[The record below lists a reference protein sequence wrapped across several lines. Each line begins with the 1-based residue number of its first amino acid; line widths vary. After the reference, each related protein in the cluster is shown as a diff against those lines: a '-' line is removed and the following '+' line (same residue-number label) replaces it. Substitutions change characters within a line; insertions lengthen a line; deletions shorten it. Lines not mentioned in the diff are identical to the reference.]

1 MFTYSSSGEVFGAK
15 VLYGAIV
22 ALSAAILFAA
32 VASTVPLGSAQQ
44 TAASAPQVVE
54 KVVIAS
60 SGDLS

>member
-1 MFTYSSSGEVFGAK
+1 MSIYSSSGEVFGAK

-32 VASTVPLGSAQQ
+32 VASTMPRGSGQQ
-44 TAASAPQVVE
+44 TAASVPQVVE

-60 SGDLS
+60 SDDLS